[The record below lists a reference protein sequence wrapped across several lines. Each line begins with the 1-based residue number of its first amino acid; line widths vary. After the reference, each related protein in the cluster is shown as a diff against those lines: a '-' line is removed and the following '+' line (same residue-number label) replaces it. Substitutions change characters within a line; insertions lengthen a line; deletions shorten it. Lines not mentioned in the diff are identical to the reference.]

1 MSALTRIDRYRI
13 EAIIGTGGFATVYRA
28 IDERFDT
35 PVAIKVLADNHAV
48 NPEIRERFIT
58 EVHLLRRLAGVP
70 AVAVYDLGETDQG
83 QPYAVM
89 ALADGDLGD
98 RVARFRAGT
107 RPVGWTEVS
116 RVIDELTRSLDPLHA
131 RGIVHRDIK
140 PSNLLVFGQ
149 LGNDRPASA
158 GETGL
163 DGHRPGAGE
172 LLTGWEALRLGDLGF
187 AKDLVLQSGLTAGG
201 GTPGF
206 MPPEQARPGRV
217 DTRADIYAATA
228 VVVWLV
234 CDRVPTSLRP
244 GELEDHLART
254 IGSGCSSE
262 GLLAGL
268 ANDAD
273 RRPPTVGQ
281 WRDLLYQT
289 MAPTSLHSTGLAAA
303 SEPTRLV
310 TDTSM
315 PPPPATTTSGPTG
328 GRLLRLALVA
338 ALCALSAVAAV
349 LLAPSLGIGGD
360 DVEVV
365 RGEDGVRRSR
375 TVDELNVALIGPE
388 QIEVG
393 EAVTFT
399 AEVSGARSVRW
410 IGPDGTVTDGSEPL
424 TVQASRPGDGAVS
437 LLATPVDSGEVVV
450 IEAPFEVVD
459 PQP

>member
-1 MSALTRIDRYRI
+1 MSAPTRIDRYRI

-35 PVAIKVLADNHAV
+35 PVAIKVLADNHAF

-58 EVHLLRRLAGVP
+58 EVHLLRRLAGIP

-98 RVARFRAGT
+98 RVARFRAGSK
-107 RPVGWTEVS
+107 PIGWTEVC
-116 RVIDELTRSLDPLHA
+116 RVIDELARSLDPLHA

-149 LGNDRPASA
+149 LGTDRPASA

-187 AKDLVLQSGLTAGG
+187 AKDLVYQSGLTAGG

-268 ANDAD
+268 ANDAN
-273 RRPPTVGQ
+273 RRPPTIGQ
-281 WRDLLYQT
+281 WRDLLHQT
-289 MAPTSLHSTGLAAA
+289 MAPTSLHTSAIAAA

-310 TDTSM
+310 TGESM
-315 PPPPATTTSGPTG
+315 PPPPGTTTTGSPGGGP
-328 GRLLRLALVA
+328 LRFAAVA
-338 ALCALSAVAAV
+338 ALCALSAVAA
-349 LLAPSLGIGGD
+349 LLVAPWLGAGGD
-360 DVEVV
+360 DIEVV
-365 RGEDGVRRSR
+365 RGDDGVRRSLR
-375 TVDELNVALIGPE
+375 VDDLDIALTGPE

-399 AEVSGARSVRW
+399 AEVNGARSVQW
-410 IGPDGTVTDGSEPL
+410 IGPDGSVTDGSQPL
-424 TVQASRPGDGAVS
+424 VVQASRPGDGAVS
-437 LLATPVDSGEVVV
+437 LLATPIDSGEAVV

-459 PQP
+459 SGP